1 MNKYYPHLF
10 SSIKVGR
17 VTFKNRIMYAPHWGV
32 TNIKDGVMTEESHYF
47 FEERAMGGPAILSAG
62 ENPVNGDPFVSSG
75 RFWFYEDLDSPGQHE
90 NTKGAGRFVAELHRH
105 GVLAEAEINH
115 FGKVAATKYDG
126 CGISA
131 MDGVTADGHKY
142 IAMTREMMDTLCD
155 EYASSIER
163 MADIGFDAV
172 ALHAGHGWI
181 WSQFLSKRENQRTD
195 EFGGSL
201 ENRARFPL
209 MILNRIRQRV
219 GDRIVIELRLSWEDG
234 LEDGINLPE
243 MLEFAKMVDGL
254 VDIIHVSVGNHSDEI
269 TRGES
274 RTISPAYYPN
284 ALNAD
289 AAAEFKKV
297 LKKSLVTVVGAINDP
312 QMAEDIIASGKA
324 DFVSVARQN
333 IADPYFARK
342 SQQGLDYEIDNCI
355 RCMKCYHRRD
365 LKYTAPTC
373 SVNPL
378 FGQESV
384 WTSRMRRTDS
394 PKRVAV
400 IGGGPAGMKAAVTAA
415 KEGHIVTL
423 FEKSSHLGGTLHFA
437 EKDEYKKDIDRF
449 LKSLAVRCE
458 KNGVDVRLDAEATP
472 ELIESGNFHSV
483 IACVGAEP
491 IIPPIPGIDGKNVM
505 HALDAYNNLS
515 SLGENIVIIGGGMVG
530 CEAAMHFGKLGHKV
544 TVIEKLDALA
554 LEAEAFPHAVILRMM
569 EDNGC
574 IGKTGLTCT
583 GITDGA
589 VTAVD
594 DAGNEH
600 TFAADTVI
608 YAVGMRPRAELAQS
622 FMNISE
628 YYTSAGDC
636 VRAAALREAIRDGY
650 YAALDI
656 DRV

>member
-10 SSIKVGR
+10 SPIKVGR
-17 VTFKNRIMYAPHWGV
+17 FIFKNRIMYAPHWGV

-75 RFWFYEDLDSPGQHE
+75 RFWFYEDLNAPGQHE
-90 NTKGAGRFVAELHRH
+90 NTKGAGRYVAELHRH

-126 CGISA
+126 SGISA
-131 MDGVTADGHKY
+131 MDGVTEDGHKY
-142 IAMTREMMDTLCD
+142 IAMTREMMDTLCE

-181 WSQFLSKRENQRTD
+181 WSQFLSARENQRTD

-209 MILNRIRQRV
+209 MILNRIRERV
-219 GDRIVIELRLSWEDG
+219 GNRIIIELRLSWEDG
-234 LEDGINLPE
+234 LENGINLPE

-274 RTISPAYYPN
+274 RTISPGYYPN

-297 LKKSLVTVVGAINDP
+297 LKKSLVTVVGAINSP
-312 QMAEDIIASGKA
+312 QLAEEIIASGKA

-342 SQQGLDYEIDNCI
+342 AQQGLDYEIDNCI
-355 RCMKCYHRRD
+355 RCLKCYHRRD
-365 LKYTAPTC
+365 LKYTMPTC

-378 FGQESV
+378 FGQESN
-384 WTSRMRRTDS
+384 WSSRIHKTDS
-394 PKRVAV
+394 PKSVAV

-415 KEGHIVTL
+415 KAGHSVTL
-423 FEKSSHLGGTLHFA
+423 FERSGHLGGTLSFS
-437 EKDEYKKDIDRF
+437 ENDEYKKDIALF
-449 LKSLAVRCE
+449 LKNLATRCE
-458 KNGVDVRLDAEATP
+458 KNGVDIRLNTEATP
-472 ELIESGNFHSV
+472 ELIEAGGYHSV
-483 IACVGAEP
+483 IACVGADP
-491 IIPPIPGIDGKNVM
+491 IVPKILGIEGENVM
-505 HALDAYNNLS
+505 HALEAYDDLS
-515 SLGENIVIIGGGMVG
+515 KLGENIVIIGGGMVG

-544 TVIEKLDALA
+544 TVIEMLDDLA
-554 LEAEAFPHAVILRMM
+554 REAEAFPRAVILRMM
-569 EDNGC
+569 ADNGC
-574 IGKTGLTCT
+574 VGKTGLTCV
-583 GITDGA
+583 GISDGE
-589 VTAVD
+589 VKAVD
-594 DAGNEH
+594 KDGNEH
-600 TFAADTVI
+600 VFTADTVI
-608 YAVGMRPRAELAQS
+608 YAVGMRPRAELAGS
-622 FMNISE
+622 FMNLSE

-636 VRAAALREAIRDGY
+636 VRAIAMREAIRDGY